1 MVSADTWRR
10 LRQDFISFH
19 FLFFFFLAYVVFSF
33 LLSLHFPM
41 PYITI
46 NLLLQGRQT
55 QTDRFALATGLG
67 PSISATNHFCFLF
80 SQISLHP
87 MTSARHA
94 RRASATQKC
103 TAFKSTAYRM
113 HVCFSPFVL
122 VQTPMSG
129 YACESVTD
137 ACKVHVHGVSGG
149 HISAA
154 KRVVRARAG
163 YYVCIICMVLLTKRG
178 TGRGGFHDFIRRGK
192 GEHVGWKG
200 GRGGCLLAQS

>member
-1 MVSADTWRR
+1 MEATPAGFH
-10 LRQDFISFH
+10 FISF
-19 FLFFFFLAYVVFSF
+19 LVFLAYVVFSF

-80 SQISLHP
+80 SHSDIITSHDLCEACKTRERHPEMYCFQIYSVPYACLLFP
-87 MTSARHA
+87 LRVGPDPNVWLRLRVCDRCMQGACA
-94 RRASATQKC
+94 WGVRRAHSAT
-103 TAFKSTAYRM
+103 
-113 HVCFSPFVL
+113 
-122 VQTPMSG
+122 
-129 YACESVTD
+129 
-137 ACKVHVHGVSGG
+137 
-149 HISAA
+149 

>member
-19 FLFFFFLAYVVFSF
+19 FLFFWLTLYSLFSC
-33 LLSLHFPM
+33 
-41 PYITI
+41 
-46 NLLLQGRQT
+46 
-55 QTDRFALATGLG
+55 RFISPCPIL
-67 PSISATNHFCFLF
+67 PSIFFFKADRHRRTVLLWQQDWVHLYRQRIIFFFLF

-149 HISAA
+149 HIRLRSELYGPGLGTMF
-154 KRVVRARAG
+154 VLYVW
-163 YYVCIICMVLLTKRG
+163 YY
-178 TGRGGFHDFIRRGK
+178 
-192 GEHVGWKG
+192 
-200 GRGGCLLAQS
+200 